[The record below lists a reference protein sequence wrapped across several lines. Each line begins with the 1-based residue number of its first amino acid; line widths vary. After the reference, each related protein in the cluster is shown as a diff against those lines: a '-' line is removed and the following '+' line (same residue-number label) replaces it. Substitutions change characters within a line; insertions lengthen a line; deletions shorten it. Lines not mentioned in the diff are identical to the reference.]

1 MFWLTLLTVAGN
13 TLYPVF
19 LRSILWTMSKVTPRQ
34 SSIQESLQFLLN
46 HPRRCCTLLFPS
58 GTTWALFGIIMG
70 LNFLGTLIITVLDLH
85 NPELTQLT
93 LAQRFTATLFQS
105 AAARH
110 TGAAAFN
117 LAKLS
122 PGSQFTLLVMM
133 YISALP
139 IAISIRAS
147 NTYEEKS
154 LGYYTQDPTYN
165 EDKGVSYL
173 RQHMQNQLG
182 FDLWY
187 IFLALFCLSVSESD
201 KLSDPNQP
209 VRHKASQ

>member
-19 LRSILWTMSKVTPRQ
+19 LRSILWIMSKIVPRG
-34 SSIQESLQFLLN
+34 SSTEESLEYLLN
-46 HPRRCCTLLFPS
+46 HPRRCNTLLFPS
-58 GTTWALFGIIMG
+58 GTTWALFAIIIA
-70 LNFLGTLIITVLDLH
+70 LNILGTVVLLVLDMH
-85 NPELTQLT
+85 NPELTRLSMG
-93 LAQRFTATLFQS
+93 QRTAAALFQS

-110 TGAAAFN
+110 TGAASFMLSN
-117 LAKLS
+117 LS

-133 YISALP
+133 YISAFP

-154 LGYYTQDPTYN
+154 LGQYSQDPVYS
-165 EDKGVSYL
+165 EDRGASYL
-173 RQHMQNQLG
+173 LRHMQEQLG

-187 IFLALFCLSVSESD
+187 VFLALFCLSVSEAD
-201 KLSDPNQP
+201 KIADLNKL
-209 VRHKASQ
+209 VLWEN